1 MQFIISLK
9 TSMFDVSKEDKNPIN
24 PIFGKSLLVW
34 LKDKI
39 SDSVEIDDPDAEDW
53 GWYSYINWKG
63 RRYLLGSTAYVEEGD
78 DPSAEI
84 EYIFQVD
91 KVRSLSEKLFGREKM
106 THNDDCFMY
115 IKSLFESEKEMNEVT
130 TEGSVQ

>member
-1 MQFIISLK
+1 
-9 TSMFDVSKEDKNPIN
+9 MFDVSKEDKNPIN